1 MKHEDI
7 RILGVTHLNGPSM
20 WTYQPALE
28 ALVDI
33 GALEDYP
40 SNKLP
45 GFVDRLCAWLP
56 SLVEHRCSYGER
68 GGFVR
73 RLQEGTWPA
82 HIMEHVTLELQNMA
96 GMPGGFG
103 KAREVPIRGVYK
115 VVVTAWHEDVTR
127 AALTTARDLVMA
139 AINDEPFDVPAAVQQ
154 LREMTDDLLLG
165 PSTASIVEAAEQRG
179 IPFIRL
185 NTGNLVQL
193 GYGARMRR
201 IWTAETDLTSAIAEG
216 ISRDKDLTKQLL
228 QACGVPVPQGR
239 LVDSIEDAWE
249 AAQEIGLPVVVK
261 PYDGNHGRGV
271 FTNVGTQAEIEKAY
285 RVAEEEG
292 SGVIVER
299 FVRGHEH
306 RLLVVGGRMVAA
318 ARGEPA
324 SVIGDGDHTIREL
337 IELQLNSDPRRGS
350 GEDCPLNYVRVDS
363 AARLELDRQGLDAD
377 SVPEAGRNVL
387 IQRSGNVAFDV
398 TDQVH
403 PDVAAD
409 VALAARVVGLD
420 IAGVDLVAEDVA
432 KPLAPQGGA
441 IVEVNA
447 GPGLLMHLKPADGPP
462 RPVGRAIVDHLF
474 AGEDNGRISVVGVT
488 GTRGTTPV
496 AQIVAHML
504 RLSGKRVGL
513 GCATGMHLGR
523 RRIEHG
529 DCANW
534 KTARRLLQNR
544 LVDAAVLENGPWTLA
559 NEGLAYDRCQVGI
572 VTHLDPYGALP
583 DNFIDTPEQMFR
595 LLRTQVDVVLAR
607 GAAVLNA
614 HDPAVVEMAGLCDGE
629 IIFFGSDPA
638 MPAMVAHR
646 AAGGRAILLTD
657 GNIAIANGHDQDVIV
672 TLEAAAPQAGS
683 GSDIWRAGIA
693 IECLLAAVGAACAL
707 NLRSDLI
714 ATAIHTFV
722 PDYAGAEVSA

>member
-7 RILGVTHLNGPSM
+7 RILGLTHLNGPSM

-33 GALEDYP
+33 GALEDFP
-40 SNKLP
+40 SDKLP

-56 SLVEHRCSYGER
+56 TLIEHRCSYGER

-127 AALTTARDLVMA
+127 EALTTARDLVMA
-139 AINDEPFDVPAAVQQ
+139 AINDEPFDVPAAVQR

-165 PSTASIVEAAEQRG
+165 PSTASIVEAADQRG

-193 GYGARMRR
+193 GYGAKMRR

-228 QACGVPVPQGR
+228 QSCGVPVPQGR
-239 LVDSIEDAWE
+239 VVEDVEDAWE

-271 FTNVGTQAEIEKAY
+271 FTNLTSREEIEKAY
-285 RVAEEEG
+285 RVAEDEG

-299 FVRGHEH
+299 FVSGNEH

-324 SVIGDGDHTIREL
+324 SVTGDGQHTVREL

-350 GEDCPLNYVRVDS
+350 GEDSPLNYVRIDS
-363 AARLELDRQGLDAD
+363 AARLELARQGLDGD
-377 SVPEAGRNVL
+377 SVPPAESPVL

-398 TDQVH
+398 TDLVH
-403 PDVAAD
+403 PQVAAD
-409 VALAARVVGLD
+409 VALAAQVVGLD
-420 IAGVDLVAEDVA
+420 IAGIDLVAEDIGR
-432 KPLAPQGGA
+432 PLAEQGGA

-447 GPGLLMHLKPADGPP
+447 GPGLLMHLKPANGAP

-474 AGEDNGRISVVGVT
+474 AGEDKGRIPVVGVT

-496 AQIVAHML
+496 AQVVAHMP
-504 RLSGKRVGL
+504 RLAGKRVGL
-513 GCATGMHLGR
+513 GCASGMYLGR
-523 RRIEHG
+523 RHIEHG
-529 DCANW
+529 NCADWN
-534 KTARRLLQNR
+534 TGRRLLQNR
-544 LVDAAVLENGPWTLA
+544 LVDAAVLENGPFMIA
-559 NEGLAYDRCQVGI
+559 NEGLAYDRCQIGI
-572 VTHLDPYGALP
+572 VTHIDPEATLP
-583 DNFIDTPEQMFR
+583 GNYIETPDQMYR
-595 LLRTQVDVVLAR
+595 VLRTQVDVVLPG
-607 GAAVLNA
+607 GAAILNA
-614 HDPAVVEMAGLCDGE
+614 HDPAVVEMAELCDGE
-629 IIFFGSDPA
+629 IIFFGSDPTL
-638 MPAMVAHR
+638 PAIAAHR

-657 GNIAIANGHDQDVIV
+657 GNITIAKGGDQDIIAR
-672 TLEAAAPQAGS
+672 LEAAAPEARS

-722 PDYAGAEVSA
+722 PDYAGAEAVI

>member
-127 AALTTARDLVMA
+127 AALTAARDLVMA
-139 AINDEPFDVPAAVQQ
+139 AINGEPFDVPAAVQR

-228 QACGVPVPQGR
+228 QSCGVPVPQGR

-299 FVRGHEH
+299 FVRGNEH

-324 SVIGDGDHTIREL
+324 SVTGDGRHTIREL
-337 IELQLNSDPRRGS
+337 IELQLNCDPRRGS
-350 GEDCPLNYVRVDS
+350 GEDCPLNYVRIDS
-363 AARLELDRQGLDAD
+363 AARLELGRQGLDAD
-377 SVPEAGRNVL
+377 AVPDAGREVL

-398 TDQVH
+398 TDLVH

-420 IAGVDLVAEDVA
+420 IAGVDLVAEDIS

-447 GPGLLMHLKPADGPP
+447 GPGLLMHLKPADGKP

-474 AGEDNGRISVVGVT
+474 AGEENGRIPVVGVT

-504 RLSGKRVGL
+504 RLAGKRVGL

-534 KTARRLLQNR
+534 RTARRLLQNR

-572 VTHLDPYGALP
+572 VTHLDPQVALP

-614 HDPAVVEMAGLCDGE
+614 HDPAAVEMAELCDGE
-629 IIFFGSDPA
+629 IIFFASDATLPA
-638 MPAMVAHR
+638 VEAHR
-646 AAGGRAILLTD
+646 AAGGRAILLSD
-657 GNIAIANGHDQDVIV
+657 GNIAIATGQDQDVIV
-672 TLEAAAPQAGS
+672 TLEAAAPQARR

-693 IECLLAAVGAACAL
+693 IESLLAAVGAACAL

-722 PDYAGAEVSA
+722 PDYAGDHVAA

>member
-40 SNKLP
+40 SDKLP

-363 AARLELDRQGLDAD
+363 AARLELDRQCLDAD

-474 AGEDNGRISVVGVT
+474 AGEDNGRIPVVGVT

-523 RRIEHG
+523 RRLEHG

-572 VTHLDPYGALP
+572 VTHLDPHGALP
-583 DNFIDTPEQMFR
+583 DNFIDTSELMFR
-595 LLRTQVDVVLAR
+595 LLRTQVDVVLTR

-638 MPAMVAHR
+638 LPAMVAHR

>member
-40 SNKLP
+40 SDKLP

-377 SVPEAGRNVL
+377 SVPEAGRDVL

-420 IAGVDLVAEDVA
+420 IAGVDLDAEDVA

-474 AGEDNGRISVVGVT
+474 AGEDNGRIPVVGVT

-523 RRIEHG
+523 RRLEHG

-638 MPAMVAHR
+638 LPAMVAHR

>member
-33 GALEDYP
+33 GALEDFP

-127 AALTTARDLVMA
+127 AALTAGRDLVMA

-185 NTGNLVQL
+185 NAGNLVQL

-271 FTNVGTQAEIEKAY
+271 FTNVGTREEIEKAY

-299 FVRGHEH
+299 FVRGNEH

-324 SVIGDGDHTIREL
+324 SVTGDGRHTVREL
-337 IELQLNSDPRRGS
+337 IELQLNADPRRGS

-363 AARLELDRQGLDAD
+363 AARLELGRQGLDAD
-377 SVPEAGRNVL
+377 AVPDAGREVL

-398 TDQVH
+398 TDLVH

-420 IAGVDLVAEDVA
+420 IAGVDLVAEDIA
-432 KPLAPQGGA
+432 RPLAPQGGA

-447 GPGLLMHLKPADGPP
+447 GPGLLMHLKPADGKP

-474 AGEDNGRISVVGVT
+474 AGEENGRIPVVGVA

-504 RLSGKRVGL
+504 RLAGKRVGL

-559 NEGLAYDRCQVGI
+559 NEGLAYDRCQIGI
-572 VTHLDPYGALP
+572 VTHLDPQVALP

-629 IIFFGSDPA
+629 IIFFGSDPTL
-638 MPAMVAHR
+638 PAVVAHR
-646 AAGGRAILLTD
+646 AAGGRAILLAD
-657 GNIAIANGHDQDVIV
+657 GNITIATGHAQDVIA
-672 TLEAAAPQAGS
+672 TLEAAAPLARS

-722 PDYAGAEVSA
+722 PDYAGAEVAA

>member
-638 MPAMVAHR
+638 LPAMVAHR

>member
-33 GALEDYP
+33 GALEDFP
-40 SNKLP
+40 SDKLP

-73 RLQEGTWPA
+73 RLREGTWPA

-127 AALTTARDLVMA
+127 EALTAARDLVMA
-139 AINDEPFDVPAAVQQ
+139 AINDAPFDIPATVQH

-193 GYGARMRR
+193 GHGAKMRR

-228 QACGVPVPQGR
+228 QGCGVPVPQGR
-239 LVDSIEDAWE
+239 LVESIEDAWE

-299 FVRGHEH
+299 FVRGNEH

-324 SVIGDGDHTIREL
+324 SVIGDGQHTIREL
-337 IELQLNSDPRRGS
+337 IDLQLNSDPRRGS
-350 GEDCPLNYVRVDS
+350 GEDCPLNYVRIDS
-363 AARLELDRQGLDAD
+363 AARLELERQGLEGD
-377 SVPEAGRNVL
+377 SVPQSGRDVL

-398 TDQVH
+398 TDLVH

-409 VALAARVVGLD
+409 VELAARVVGLD
-420 IAGVDLVAEDVA
+420 IAGVDLVAEDIA
-432 KPLAPQGGA
+432 RPLAEQGGA

-447 GPGLLMHLKPADGPP
+447 GPGLLMHLKPAEGSP

-474 AGEDNGRISVVGVT
+474 SGEEVGRIPVVGIT

-496 AQIVAHML
+496 AQVVAHML

-572 VTHLDPYGALP
+572 VTHLDPHVTLP
-583 DNFIDTPEQMFR
+583 GNFIETPEQMYR

-614 HDPAVVEMAGLCDGE
+614 HDPALVEMAGLCDGE
-629 IIFFGSDPA
+629 IIFFGSDPTL
-638 MPAMVAHR
+638 PAIVAHR
-646 AAGGRAILLTD
+646 AAGGRAILLTE
-657 GNIAIANGHDQDVIV
+657 GNIAIATGLGQDVIV
-672 TLEAAAPQAGS
+672 SLEAAAPQAGS
-683 GSDIWRAGIA
+683 GRDIWRGGIA

-707 NLRSDLI
+707 NLRADLI
-714 ATAIHTFV
+714 ATAIHTFI
-722 PDYAGAEVSA
+722 PDYAGAEVVA